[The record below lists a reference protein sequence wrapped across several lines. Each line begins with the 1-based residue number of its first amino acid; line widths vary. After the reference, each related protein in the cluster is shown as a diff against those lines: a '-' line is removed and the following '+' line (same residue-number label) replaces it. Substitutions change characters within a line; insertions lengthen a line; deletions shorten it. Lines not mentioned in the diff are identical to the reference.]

1 MPPRASHLPT
11 SAERDALQKLRA
23 GRELTPRALEPT
35 GKRTV
40 LNMVSKGW
48 IERGS
53 TAATYRITT
62 AGLAALLVKLPQSGK
77 PDLYLFRQEPSC
89 APPLLKLLQAFPGG
103 LELQQRP
110 PRAPREGRFAARHQW
125 TRLGA
130 SCLR

>member
-11 SAERDALQKLRA
+11 SPERDALQKLRA

-53 TAATYRITT
+53 TAAKYRITT
-62 AGLAALLVKLPQSGK
+62 AGLAALLVKIPWSGK
-77 PDLYLFRQEPSC
+77 PDF
-89 APPLLKLLQAFPGG
+89 
-103 LELQQRP
+103 
-110 PRAPREGRFAARHQW
+110 
-125 TRLGA
+125 
-130 SCLR
+130 